1 MLLRQVV
8 RKRGWN
14 DWQQQ
19 RAWKTLLEFDRAEN
33 PSIDIID
40 SKIELRV
47 FFLSSIFSLSL
58 SSEHLLNSGR
68 LSV

>member
-19 RAWKTLLEFDRAEN
+19 RARKTLLEFDRAEN